1 MDCNK
6 CGTPILPGEN
16 YCRFCGTI
24 GDFSV
29 RKHVEVKP
37 EIIDFNID
45 DERITKEI
53 SRHVEEFDKYITGE
67 MICLQEMKELLE
79 KHLTTIE
86 IIKGV
91 CVAGSKLKKK
101 KEKLLELSSFIEK
114 LLW

>member
-1 MDCNK
+1 MSKDFTVDELYECIRYREDEFN
-6 CGTPILPGEN
+6 CGYDELLLLLAE
-16 YCRFCGTI
+16 Y
-24 GDFSV
+24 
-29 RKHVEVKP
+29 
-37 EIIDFNID
+37 ID